1 MHSGAAIRSR
11 LQCMNIPKSA
21 YLSPACHSGWRG
33 FLHVPLTYS
42 LSPDFRATN
51 VPHPGDAVTSP
62 RRLRSCTARA
72 AVDDATPN
80 ASASG
85 TAPGSRVPGG
95 YVPSAIR
102 CSRITAICGHAGRVG
117 SSSMAIKLGRLT
129 GGVKQ
134 RTGTGAGAARR
145 FPRAG
150 RNHARRAA
158 SSLAPPHLP
167 GEEIALVRPYLIAW
181 ERASTAEREAI
192 LRRNRRMDAA
202 EVAA

>member
-1 MHSGAAIRSR
+1 MVILRGA
-11 LQCMNIPKSA
+11 LLVFGDFLCMP
-21 YLSPACHSGWRG
+21 
-33 FLHVPLTYS
+33 VTYS

-80 ASASG
+80 SSASG

-102 CSRITAICGHAGRVG
+102 CSRIAAICGHAGRVG

-129 GGVKQ
+129 D
-134 RTGTGAGAARR
+134 RC
-145 FPRAG
+145 
-150 RNHARRAA
+150 
-158 SSLAPPHLP
+158 
-167 GEEIALVRPYLIAW
+167 I
-181 ERASTAEREAI
+181 ST
-192 LRRNRRMDAA
+192 MFGCPS
-202 EVAA
+202 